1 MTTASRAGAPAG
13 AGNATTAGE
22 SDPTDGARTAAA
34 AAVEGR
40 VAPGGELLSTVP
52 RQRGASPDET
62 ITDAPSRRRRVV
74 AVAAVVAVVAV
85 AGVALGQDAFGRPG
99 RDGANGDRRVEAGR
113 LGADAAARDG
123 AADSARSAIAHARVT
138 LASAT
143 HAGAGPVSA
152 LEASVDAAD
161 VLLADTGSTV
171 DALTAATSLVSAGDR
186 SLAAAEAAGAQAA
199 AAKAAADK
207 AAAAKAAAAKAAAD
221 KAAAAQA
228 AAAKAAAAKAA
239 AAKAAA
245 AKSAATTSTAT
256 SRRATTSTTTRS
268 TTTRSTTTTKRATTT
283 KAASS
288 TSTAASGTAALARVP
303 SGGLTCTSRGSG
315 AHVASVSSLGAAIN
329 AYRARL
335 GLAKL
340 RVVTSSTLV
349 SHSLQMANTGGIWHS
364 GHDNI
369 VGCVSNASYTYLVQA
384 WDRSAPHRAQMR
396 RTGVTTMYVGDA
408 ERGSWLYG
416 AVFFS

>member
-239 AAKAAA
+239 AAK
-245 AKSAATTSTAT
+245 SAATTTTAT
-256 SRRATTSTTTRS
+256 SHRATTSTTTRS